1 MDQNRQPVFTDNQI
15 RAQLF
20 TFLFAGFETTS
31 VAIQAVLF
39 HLGNEPQWI
48 EKICQ
53 EFEVLKTILLL
64 TPFSESIK
72 SYQSKYVETYAY
84 DNCFH
89 QRINPTGLYCRAY
102 HSKKNDCRCQ
112 TSKWGYYASGHTVV
126 RRY

>member
-39 HLGNEPQWI
+39 HLENEPKWV

-53 EFEVLKTILLL
+53 EFEVLKTIF
-64 TPFSESIK
+64 T
-72 SYQSKYVETYAY
+72 SYTFFRVYPELSVQ
-84 DNCFH
+84 
-89 QRINPTGLYCRAY
+89 
-102 HSKKNDCRCQ
+102 
-112 TSKWGYYASGHTVV
+112 V
-126 RRY
+126 R